1 MLKKEVI
8 DMDEFKRKCNIA
20 NARNEYLSKLSEEE
34 RAITIARWKQKQR
47 EGIEKAKENRE
58 KVRTLAEITKALGE
72 ANYVEFDEDGDGIS
86 INEKCVSVAFANM
99 IRNPKSSFKDINEM
113 QKVIANDT
121 DDGRGSLVVN
131 FITNGQ
137 DLGD

>member
-1 MLKKEVI
+1 MDDFKK
-8 DMDEFKRKCNIA
+8 RCNIA
-20 NARNEYLSKLSEEE
+20 TAKENYLNSLTEEE
-34 RAITIARWKQKQR
+34 RKITIARWKQKQR
-47 EGIEKAKENRE
+47 EGVEKAKEKRD
-58 KVRTLAEITKALGE
+58 KVATLAELTKALGE
-72 ANYVEFDEDGDGIS
+72 ANYVEFDDDGDGIT
-86 INEKCVSVAFANM
+86 INEKCISVAYANM

-121 DDGRGSLVVN
+121 DDGRGQLVVN